1 MRATQLT
8 VLSVLLLAS
17 GLAAGAVTWQA
28 PGQKE
33 PALDHGGLAARVD
46 KRIQD
51 WQPTSAERRLDE
63 IGWAKDLC
71 DALRLAKEHSRPIF
85 LFTYSGSSIR
95 ENALAQ
101 QRC

>member
-1 MRATQLT
+1 MRVPQLT
-8 VLSVLLLAS
+8 IPVVVILAT
-17 GLAAGAVTWQA
+17 GLAGGAVGGQA
-28 PGQKE
+28 PGQKH
-33 PALDHGGLAARVD
+33 PAPDDGGLAARVD
-46 KRIQD
+46 QRIQE
-51 WQPTSAERRLDE
+51 WQPTGTERRLDE

-71 DALRLAKEHSRPIF
+71 DALRLAKENNRPVF